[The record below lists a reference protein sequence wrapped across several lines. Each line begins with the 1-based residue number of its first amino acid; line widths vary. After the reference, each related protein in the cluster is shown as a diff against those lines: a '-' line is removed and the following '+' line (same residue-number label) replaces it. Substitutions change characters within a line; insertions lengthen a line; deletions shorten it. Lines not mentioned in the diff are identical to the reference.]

1 MNKKLSP
8 AAKFRRRLAA
18 MQKKSNTTT
27 GGRNRKQPKE
37 QFFEHDIRFNVDNSP
52 PQDDLVDPPDSSTN
66 PEQELEN
73 VAEEQNGQDSH
84 GGVSSVSD
92 YERDPCSDRKIK
104 SAIHRN
110 DNPRNP
116 ENRLRNSKTF
126 LRKNRRPNGLP
137 MKHPRK
143 TNGPSWNNRRLLL
156 KLQQQLKLQGLCI
169 SSLVTMPASNSGTD
183 PKRATTDTGEAAGG
197 CHHCHCAC
205 AISNPVSTT
214 GERLVAGHKHATTCQ
229 DGDGWPNVHVN
240 TRRQHGAVPQP
251 RTPLSCNLQRR
262 PRGYHSEL
270 QELNSSARAS
280 RSSSCDSIGSGWTK
294 ERAALCQLREQ
305 YRAACSYSP
314 TPSSWQNRNLHLPN
328 RHHHHHQPYHHRYS
342 HNHHGQEQLQ
352 QHKLCI
358 KTTTAAA
365 AARPTSAGSK
375 SPALSPICMQAM
387 HSVVSVRET
396 HHIAQ
401 AQQEKNAKLRDA
413 FGISQYFVEGT
424 SFDQDRKAKEDLAK
438 SEALQKELAEKE
450 KAKELERANRKRYAL
465 VRTPS
470 PEKER
475 DKSADRNGAGKRGR
489 DRDDG
494 EDDDEDEGGHD
505 TGGKLTSKASRGKD
519 EKKKKKKKAR
529 DTSSSPERKKD
540 KKKKSKKSK
549 KER

>member
-18 MQKKSNTTT
+18 MHKKSNTTP

-37 QFFEHDIRFNVDNSP
+37 QFFEHDIRFNADNSP
-52 PQDDLVDPPDSSTN
+52 PQVDLMDPPDSSTN
-66 PEQELEN
+66 PEPEMRHA
-73 VAEEQNGQDSH
+73 AEEKSRRNSNEA
-84 GGVSSVSD
+84 SSASD
-92 YERDPCSDRKIK
+92 YEREPYPDRRIK
-104 SAIHRN
+104 SAVHRN
-110 DNPRNP
+110 DSVANPGVA
-116 ENRLRNSKTF
+116 RLGSSSSF

-137 MKHPRK
+137 TKHPRK

-156 KLQQQLKLQGLCI
+156 KLQQQLRLQGLCI
-169 SSLVTMPASNSGTD
+169 SSLVTMPATSSGTD
-183 PKRATTDTGEAAGG
+183 PKRATADTGEAAGG
-197 CHHCHCAC
+197 CRHCHCAC

-214 GERLVAGHKHATTCQ
+214 TGERLMAGHKHTTTCN
-229 DGDGWPNVHVN
+229 DGDGWSKFNVIP
-240 TRRQHGAVPQP
+240 RQHGAVRQP
-251 RTPLSCNLQRR
+251 RVPLSCNVQPR
-262 PRGYHSEL
+262 PRGYLSEHPE
-270 QELNSSARAS
+270 QNSQASLS
-280 RSSSCDSIGSGWTK
+280 RSSSCDSIASSLTK
-294 ERAALCQLREQ
+294 ESVALCQLREQ
-305 YRAACSYSP
+305 YRSACSHSP
-314 TPSSWQNRNLHLPN
+314 SESSWQNRKLHLLN
-328 RHHHHHQPYHHRYS
+328 RHHKPYHH
-342 HNHHGQEQLQ
+342 HHTHDHHEQEQLQ
-352 QHKLCI
+352 QHKLCVQ
-358 KTTTAAA
+358 TAAA
-365 AARPTSAGSK
+365 TARATSGRSK
-375 SPALSPICMQAM
+375 SPALTPICMQAM

-475 DKSADRNGAGKRGR
+475 DKSADRNGAGKRER
-489 DRDDG
+489 DNG
-494 EDDDEDEGGHD
+494 QDDDDDDDDEGGHD
-505 TGGKLTSKASRGKD
+505 TDGKIASKASRGKD

-529 DTSSSPERKKD
+529 DTSSSPERKKE

-549 KER
+549 KES